1 MKLFKKIKTV
11 LLIAFVAALVV
22 PVAAATFNLHWPA
35 NPASEQVLAYHVTI
49 LTNGNPSTG
58 VFQPFVTVGGD
69 VTNVN
74 TNLANGAKYHFK
86 VQAENST
93 GLGPVSA
100 VVSSP
105 NVPSIVGQPILET
118 SP

>member
-1 MKLFKKIKTV
+1 MNKGLKFAI
-11 LLIAFVAALVV
+11 ALVTLLAITV
-22 PVAAATFNLHWPA
+22 GAATFNLHWPP
-35 NPASEQVLAYHVTI
+35 NPPSEQILNYNVFV
-49 LTNGNPSTG
+49 LTNGNPSSGTFSLFA
-58 VFQPFVTVGGD
+58 VVPGD

-93 GLGPVSA
+93 GLGPISA

-105 NVPSIVGQPILET
+105 NVPTIVGQPILEVT
-118 SP
+118 P